1 MILDERFLFFLEE
14 QLYLYILKDYKKK
27 FITNYFKMDDFY
39 VYLPSNVKSIFF
51 ENTSANFKTKL
62 SQILHLKNDYEVGLA
77 EITYTFAIL
86 NVFDDEIINI
96 VYLNNAGEI
105 DKTSVTLKKGFYTI
119 EELIKSINNIIQL
132 NISYIT
138 LPKFELNNENVNR
151 KVKIING
158 RQM

>member
-1 MILDERFLFFLEE
+1 
-14 QLYLYILKDYKKK
+14 
-27 FITNYFKMDDFY
+27 MDDFY

-62 SQILHLKNDYEVGLA
+62 SQILHLKNEYEVGLA

-119 EELIKSINNIIQL
+119 EDLIKSINNIIQL

-138 LPKFELNNENVNR
+138 LPKFELNNENVINLNNHNLLER
-151 KVKIING
+151 QQMWNYKKNLKLENIKQSQIVKDNEECFHFCLI
-158 RQM
+158 